1 MTEPPFPDAAGKPT
15 RELTPAGWDA
25 RWRTGDT
32 PWDLGRASPPLVRAL
47 GPGGWFPPP
56 VPGETRR
63 ALVPGCGAGHD
74 ARAVAAAG
82 WDTVAIDVSPLAV
95 GTAARQPAPRCEFR
109 VADLFALP
117 GDLRDLDLVVEH
129 TCFCAIDPS
138 DRDRYVDAVADAL
151 RPGGLLLALFW
162 LITTEKGPPFGA
174 TREEIGHR
182 FSRRFTFEREETP
195 ADSEP
200 SRPRER
206 LCLLRRAP

>member
-1 MTEPPFPDAAGKPT
+1 MTSAPFPDAAGKPS
-15 RELTPAGWDA
+15 RDLSASSWDD
-25 RWRTGDT
+25 RWKTGDT

-47 GPGGWFPPP
+47 AEWFPD
-56 VPGETRR
+56 GARGR

-74 ARAVAAAG
+74 ARAAAAAG
-82 WDTVAIDVSPLAV
+82 WDTTGIDLSPLAV
-95 GTAARQPAPRCEFR
+95 AAAAPAPRCAFR

-117 GDLRDLDLVVEH
+117 PDLSDFDLVVEH

-138 DRDRYVDAVADAL
+138 MRDRYVDAVAGVL
-151 RPGGLLLALFW
+151 RPGGALLALFW

-174 TREEIGHR
+174 SEAEIRHR
-182 FSRRFTFEREETP
+182 FARRFTFEREESP

-206 LCLLRRAP
+206 LCLLRRIR